1 MFLNRKKYTF
11 IGGCYPLPATPCNG
25 NYKVDIANMYASGY
39 AADHAI
45 KLLERIHGRSRS
57 ACIVGGCVRDIIM
70 GKIPHDVDIATNM
83 TPGELK
89 KLFGETKSNNG
100 EAHGTVLVPYDG
112 IMYEVTRFRADG
124 TYSDGRHPDYVEW
137 ADTFEEDSRRRDFT
151 VNAMGIDHKGRLL
164 DYHGGLTDICNKV
177 IRTVGNP
184 VDRFTEDPLRIIRAF
199 RFSAVLGFS
208 IEKETLDATS
218 ALSDHL
224 MSVHAERMHDELN
237 KVIDTGNPY
246 AFAEFIS
253 SIAANVSDKVLKHFF
268 GMTSNE
274 LDAVVETIKQASFLD
289 WNHTVAYMFM
299 FHNVRD
305 TKNVMSALK
314 CTRNEIDPVLRYNH
328 LLDFREKHQNVLDN
342 IVEWVDMVAG
352 TDAYVLSFYQMR
364 HDGRCPVSLPMYNFL
379 ETADNASQY
388 NTRKCSEY
396 IASLGKYS
404 GKEFG
409 NALRRVRK
417 AMYLHQLTRVD
428 DFTDEDAR
436 IALEKD

>member
-1 MFLNRKKYTF
+1 MFLNRKKYTL
-11 IGGCYPLPATPCNG
+11 IGCGHPCPVPPCNG
-25 NYKVDIANMYASGY
+25 NYMVDIANMYSCGY

-45 KLLERIHGRSRS
+45 RLLERIHSKSRS
-57 ACIVGGCVRDIIM
+57 ACIVGGCVRDIVM
-70 GKIPHDVDIATNM
+70 GKMPHDVDIATNM
-83 TPGELK
+83 TPDELK

-137 ADTFEEDSRRRDFT
+137 ADTFKEDSRRRDFT
-151 VNAMGIDHKGRLL
+151 INAMGIDYKGHLL
-164 DYHGGLTDICNKV
+164 DYHGGLTDLCNKV

-199 RFSAVLGFS
+199 RFASVLGFS
-208 IEKETLDATS
+208 IEKETLEATS
-218 ALSDHL
+218 ALSDRL

-237 KVIDTGNPY
+237 KVIDTGNPS
-246 AFAEFIS
+246 AFTQFIS
-253 SIAANVSDKVLKHFF
+253 CIAANVGDNVLKHFF
-268 GMTSNE
+268 GMTAKE
-274 LDAVVETIKQASFLD
+274 LDAVVETINQTEILD

-305 TKNVMSALK
+305 PKNVMNALK
-314 CTRNEIDPVLRYNH
+314 CTRNEINPVLSYNY
-328 LLDFREKHQNVLDN
+328 LLDFREKHRDVLDN
-342 IVEWVDMVAG
+342 IVEWVDMVDG
-352 TDAYVLSFYQMR
+352 TEASVLSFYQMR
-364 HDGRCPVSLPMYNFL
+364 HHGSYPVSLPMYGFL
-379 ETADNASQY
+379 ESADIAAQY

-396 IASLGKYS
+396 ITSLGKYS

-409 NALRRVRK
+409 NALRKVRK
-417 AMYLHQLTRVD
+417 AMYLHQLTHVD
-428 DFTDEDAR
+428 DFTDADAK

>member
-1 MFLNRKKYTF
+1 MFLTRKKYTF
-11 IGGCYPLPATPCNG
+11 IGCRHPLPSTPCNG
-25 NYKVDIANMYASGY
+25 NYKVDIANMYACGY

-45 KLLERIHGRSRS
+45 KLLERIHDRSRS

-70 GKIPHDVDIATNM
+70 GKNPHDVDIATNM
-83 TPGELK
+83 PPDELK
-89 KLFGETKSNNG
+89 KVFGEIKSNNG

-137 ADTFEEDSRRRDFT
+137 ADTFKEDSRRRDFT
-151 VNAMGIDHKGRLL
+151 INAMGIDHEGHLL
-164 DYHGGLTDICNKV
+164 DYHGGLTDLCTKV
-177 IRTVGNP
+177 IRTVGKP

-199 RFSAVLGFS
+199 RFASVLGFN
-208 IEKETLDATS
+208 IEKETLNATS

-237 KVIDTGNPY
+237 KVIDTNNPD
-246 AFAEFIS
+246 AFTQFLS

-268 GMTSNE
+268 GMTANE
-274 LDAVVETIKQASFLD
+274 LDAVVETIKQVSFLD

-305 TKNVMSALK
+305 PKNVMNALK
-314 CTRNEIDPVLRYNH
+314 CTRSEIDPVLRYNH

-352 TDAYVLSFYQMR
+352 TDASVLSFYQMQ
-364 HDGRCPVSLPMYNFL
+364 HDGRFPVSMPMYGFL
-379 ETADNASQY
+379 ENADNSSPY
-388 NTRKCSEY
+388 TTRMCSEY
-396 IASLGKYS
+396 IASLGRYS

-409 NALRRVRK
+409 DALRKVRK
-417 AMYLHQLTRVD
+417 AMYLHQLTSVD

-436 IALEKD
+436 IALVKD